1 MTLITAFLRA
11 PLVVAA
17 LALSP
22 VSATAASTGDAPAPA
37 AEAAG
42 TPIMTGARIVG
53 DAKRTRFI
61 ADLDQTVAMTVFTLA
76 DPYRIIV
83 DLPDVAFR
91 FGEDAGK
98 GRGLISAFRYGLISA
113 GKSRIVIDLT
123 EPVKIDKSFVLDSVD
138 AEPARVVIDVVPTS
152 RTAFLATARAFRET
166 KDMAAN
172 ERHQRELRPS
182 VAPSNRLK
190 VVLDPGHGG
199 IDTGAKGDGGAL
211 EKDVT
216 LAFAKVLGEKLKATG
231 LYDVIFTR
239 DDDTFVSLG
248 GRVALARAQNADLL
262 ISMHA
267 NSFFGDSVRGAIIYT
282 ISDKA
287 SDKMAEQ
294 LAAKENEVDV
304 LAGVD
309 IGEDDSDDV
318 KDILVDLTR
327 RETRNFGVV
336 LAQNLIKEMKSSTK
350 MFKVPHQTAG
360 FKVLEAPDVPSAMIE
375 LGYLSNK
382 SDEKLMQSDEWRQ
395 KTADSVVRAVAAY
408 FRTKVARSGE

>member
-1 MTLITAFLRA
+1 
-11 PLVVAA
+11 
-17 LALSP
+17 
-22 VSATAASTGDAPAPA
+22 
-37 AEAAG
+37 
-42 TPIMTGARIVG
+42 
-53 DAKRTRFI
+53 
-61 ADLDQTVAMTVFTLA
+61 
-76 DPYRIIV
+76 
-83 DLPDVAFR
+83 
-91 FGEDAGK
+91 
-98 GRGLISAFRYGLISA
+98 
-113 GKSRIVIDLT
+113 
-123 EPVKIDKSFVLDSVD
+123 VKIDKSFVLDSVD